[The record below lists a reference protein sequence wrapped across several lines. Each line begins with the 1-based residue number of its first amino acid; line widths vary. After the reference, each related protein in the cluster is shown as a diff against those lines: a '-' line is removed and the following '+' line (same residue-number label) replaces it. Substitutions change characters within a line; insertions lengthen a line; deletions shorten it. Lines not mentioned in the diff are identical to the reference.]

1 MLHLRG
7 RRGGAYA
14 PGEVIMATV
23 TIQEA
28 AQHLGVSQDTVRRR
42 IRKEELQARQTP
54 TPQGLRW
61 VAELEDLEEDA
72 QAAPTAPHRPDIGSA
87 QVEDGQDLR
96 ELVDVLRSQ
105 LQSQEEELVARRRE
119 VQELHVLLQQKA
131 LPEAVG
137 RPWWRFWSRK

>member
-1 MLHLRG
+1 
-7 RRGGAYA
+7 
-14 PGEVIMATV
+14 MAAV

-28 AQHLGVSQDTVRRR
+28 ARHLGVSQDTIRRR
-42 IRKEELQARQTP
+42 IRKEELQARQMP
-54 TPQGLRW
+54 TPQGFRW
-61 VAELEDLEEDA
+61 VMELEGLEEDA
-72 QAAPTAPHRPDIGSA
+72 PAAPTPPHRPGIG

-105 LQSQEEELVARRRE
+105 LQSLEEELVARRRE

-137 RPWWRFWSRK
+137 RPWWQFWG

>member
-1 MLHLRG
+1 
-7 RRGGAYA
+7 
-14 PGEVIMATV
+14 MATV

-54 TPQGLRW
+54 TPQGFRW
-61 VAELEDLEEDA
+61 MVELEEDA
-72 QAAPTAPHRPDIGSA
+72 QAAPTLPHRPDIGGA

-96 ELVDVLRSQ
+96 ELVDALRSQ
-105 LQSQEEELVARRRE
+105 LQSQGEELVARRRE

-137 RPWWRFWSRK
+137 RPWWRFWR

>member
-7 RRGGAYA
+7 RRGGAYVT
-14 PGEVIMATV
+14 GEVIMATV

-42 IRKEELQARQTP
+42 IRKEELQATQTP
-54 TPQGLRW
+54 TPQGFRW
-61 VAELEDLEEDA
+61 VVELED
-72 QAAPTAPHRPDIGSA
+72 
-87 QVEDGQDLR
+87 
-96 ELVDVLRSQ
+96 
-105 LQSQEEELVARRRE
+105 LVARRRE

-137 RPWWRFWSRK
+137 RSWWWRLWSGR

>member
-1 MLHLRG
+1 
-7 RRGGAYA
+7 
-14 PGEVIMATV
+14 MATV

-54 TPQGLRW
+54 TPQGFRW
-61 VAELEDLEEDA
+61 VVELEDLEEDA
-72 QAAPTAPHRPDIGSA
+72 QAAPTPTHRPDIGGA
-87 QVEDGQDLR
+87 QVEDGQDVR
-96 ELVDVLRSQ
+96 ELVDALRSQ
-105 LQSQEEELVARRRE
+105 LQSQGEELVARRRE

-137 RPWWRFWSRK
+137 RSWWWRLWPGRV

>member
-1 MLHLRG
+1 
-7 RRGGAYA
+7 
-14 PGEVIMATV
+14 MATV

-54 TPQGLRW
+54 TP
-61 VAELEDLEEDA
+61 
-72 QAAPTAPHRPDIGSA
+72 THRPDIGGA

-96 ELVDVLRSQ
+96 ELVDALRSQ
-105 LQSQEEELVARRRE
+105 LESQGEELVARRRE
-119 VQELHVLLQQKA
+119 VQELHVILQQKA

-137 RPWWRFWSRK
+137 RPWWQF

>member
-1 MLHLRG
+1 
-7 RRGGAYA
+7 
-14 PGEVIMATV
+14 MATV

-54 TPQGLRW
+54 TPQGFRW
-61 VAELEDLEEDA
+61 VVELEDLEEDA
-72 QAAPTAPHRPDIGSA
+72 
-87 QVEDGQDLR
+87 
-96 ELVDVLRSQ
+96 LRSQ
-105 LQSQEEELVARRRE
+105 LQFQGEELVARRRE

-137 RPWWRFWSRK
+137 RPWWAFWR

>member
-1 MLHLRG
+1 
-7 RRGGAYA
+7 
-14 PGEVIMATV
+14 MAAV

-42 IRKEELQARQTP
+42 IRKDELQARQTP
-54 TPQGLRW
+54 TPQGFRW
-61 VAELEDLEEDA
+61 LVELEEDA
-72 QAAPTAPHRPDIGSA
+72 PAAPTPTHRPDIGGA

-96 ELVDVLRSQ
+96 ELVTILYSQ
-105 LQSQEEELVARRRE
+105 LQLREEELMARRRE

-137 RPWWRFWSRK
+137 RPWWQFWR

>member
-1 MLHLRG
+1 
-7 RRGGAYA
+7 
-14 PGEVIMATV
+14 MATV

-28 AQHLGVSQDTVRRR
+28 AKHLGVSQDTVRRR

-54 TPQGLRW
+54 TPQGFRW
-61 VAELEDLEEDA
+61 VVELEDLEEDA
-72 QAAPTAPHRPDIGSA
+72 QAAPTPPHMPDIGGA
-87 QVEDGQDLR
+87 EVEGGQDLR

-105 LQSQEEELVARRRE
+105 LQSQEEELAARRRE

-137 RPWWRFWSRK
+137 RPWWQFWGGR